1 MLCLSTV
8 KEFALVIAISIP
20 NFFYLFVNKKSIL
33 RLCTSYQIHFHFT
46 GSLIK
51 EFQSTGSPSTKSF
64 LYSKHSHI
72 FNESIPDISRVACGQ
87 LAFAN
92 SRSSSVSSSKIWKS
106 EINISLR
113 FLFSELT
120 LNFPSFWFLS
130 SLNSAKC
137 CRAQNFCQSS
147 FILHLRDFVLDSSFK
162 SICTK
167 QNDLFL

>member
-113 FLFSELT
+113 FIFRTHSQLFIVLVPFIVEFGQMLQGSKFFANQVL
-120 LNFPSFWFLS
+120 FYIYVISF
-130 SLNSAKC
+130 
-137 CRAQNFCQSS
+137 
-147 FILHLRDFVLDSSFK
+147 
-162 SICTK
+162 
-167 QNDLFL
+167 

>member
-113 FLFSELT
+113 FIFRTHSQLLIVLVPFIVEFGQMLQGSK
-120 LNFPSFWFLS
+120 FLPIKFYS
-130 SLNSAKC
+130 T
-137 CRAQNFCQSS
+137 F
-147 FILHLRDFVLDSSFK
+147 
-162 SICTK
+162 T
-167 QNDLFL
+167 